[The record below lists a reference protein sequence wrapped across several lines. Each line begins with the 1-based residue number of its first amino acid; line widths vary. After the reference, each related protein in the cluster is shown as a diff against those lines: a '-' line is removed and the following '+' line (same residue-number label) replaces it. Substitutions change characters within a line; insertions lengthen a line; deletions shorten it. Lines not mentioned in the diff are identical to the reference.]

1 MTLKINLPSGIKT
14 LEINFRTTN
23 HFIKAFKILSK
34 YLYLPQKSHDA
45 GVSSCNFEHISHKL
59 MVFND

>member
-34 YLYLPQKSHDA
+34 YLYLPQKSHA
-45 GVSSCNFEHISHKL
+45 GVSSWNFEHISHKL
-59 MVFND
+59 MVLND

>member
-1 MTLKINLPSGIKT
+1 MTLKINLPSGIKA

-34 YLYLPQKSHDA
+34 YLYLPQKSHP
-45 GVSSCNFEHISHKL
+45 GVSSCNFEHISYKL
-59 MVFND
+59 MVLND